1 MANIRA
7 VLAATPRKQA
17 FYNGSV
23 GSVPDSSRIVLRL
36 EITENEIILHDVGS
50 HDEVYR

>member
-1 MANIRA
+1 MLLDNA
-7 VLAATPRKQA
+7 RK
-17 FYNGSV
+17 FYSRITV
-23 GSVPDSSRIVLRL
+23 AVPDSSRIVLRI